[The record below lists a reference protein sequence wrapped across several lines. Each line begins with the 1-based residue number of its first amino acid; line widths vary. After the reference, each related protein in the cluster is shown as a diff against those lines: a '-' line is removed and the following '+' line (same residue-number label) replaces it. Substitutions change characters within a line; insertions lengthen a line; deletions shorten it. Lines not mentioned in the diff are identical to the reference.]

1 MLKARGDNYS
11 YFRLVP
17 APQFFRKFESAA
29 SDDLIV
35 MKGCYPE
42 IFAHLNAL
50 KSLGDDVSIQ
60 DFKLEVSSI
69 FGRKRPIEFHQEV
82 EIVRP
87 QVTDDDLRSVLQF
100 FFFLHSDPFF
110 SSDRSKAS
118 VPKNSAA
125 YRKTRP
131 TIRRIAGIVKLV
143 DSPTAS
149 GKLTTARS
157 SAIRKTSSAA
167 GRNRE

>member
-1 MLKARGDNYS
+1 MLKARGDNYP
-11 YFRLVP
+11 YFCPVP

-42 IFAHLNAL
+42 IFARFNAL

-60 DFKLEVSSI
+60 DLKLEVSPI
-69 FGRKRPIEFHQEV
+69 FGRERPIEFHQEV

-100 FFFLHSDPFF
+100 FFFLHPDLLF
-110 SSDRSKAS
+110 SSDSSKAS
-118 VPKNSAA
+118 VPINSVA
-125 YRKTRP
+125 YRKAHP
-131 TIRRIAGIVKLV
+131 TISKDCWNCQEV
-143 DSPTAS
+143 DSPTAP

-157 SAIRKTSSAA
+157 SAIRKTSGVA
-167 GRNRE
+167 GKNRE